1 MLNFQEGP
9 SMSKLRTTQ
18 LEEQNETEKTI
29 GRNCTTHTV
38 TNIHRHMQDEK
49 SVEENETHSEYLS
62 RFTILEIGNINNPS

>member
-9 SMSKLRTTQ
+9 SMSKRLRTTQ
-18 LEEQNETEKTI
+18 LEQNETEQII

-49 SVEENETHSEYLS
+49 SIKENETHSDYLS
-62 RFTILEIGNINNPS
+62 RFTILEIRNINNTS